1 MNKERYEAL
10 RRVAAEG
17 SGATDNE
24 RLIAQGLLDQ
34 ADVVSE
40 LLKEKREPR
49 ITVGKGIT
57 GSSIVVRRK
66 DGKGAVTIM
75 TPLDEYAAIEFCNA
89 GLRLRLTEKEEQ
101 AVCEKLT

>member
-1 MNKERYEAL
+1 MNQERYEAL
-10 RRVAAEG
+10 ERVASES
-17 SGATDNE
+17 SGATENE
-24 RLIAQGLLDQ
+24 RLIAMSLLEQ
-34 ADVVSE
+34 ADKVQQILE
-40 LLKEKREPR
+40 EKREPR

-101 AVCEKLT
+101 IVCEKLT